1 MLTAN
6 ERVLAALELREPDR
20 VPVMDL
26 LNDYAVVNTIL
37 GKKPNPVSRLFSNRL
52 TAAALDRF
60 LPVFNRTPLG
70 PWATQSEMAKFAYDA
85 AAAATKMGED
95 AVWITFFPIFRM
107 RSSKLVE
114 DIFGRRMN
122 VSFDR
127 LGNMATPLYRSGLID
142 SPADWQAWDKKPLLR
157 LPELARR
164 ALAPVQ
170 KDFGNNLFLFP
181 CVDFGLFENTWQPL
195 GFERYTIAL
204 RKERAWLSGMI
215 DFHADLYCEMLEAVA
230 DTGIPGIIYGDDLAY
245 RSGPMVNPR
254 LLEELY
260 GESMRRLVEKAHSL
274 GLKILMHSCGNVT
287 SLLEWLADCGFDAI
301 HPLEPT
307 AGVDLVEAKQR
318 VGGRVCLVGNL
329 DITYLLV
336 DGTREEVFDT
346 VRQAIRDAGQ
356 GGGFIVAPDHSHSD
370 ISVERLKWMVEAV
383 RKYGPYP
390 LKLEV
395 KA

>member
-1 MLTAN
+1 LLTAN

-37 GKKPNPVSRLFSNRL
+37 GKKPNPVSRLFSNRY

-85 AAAATKMGED
+85 AAAASKMGED
-95 AVWITFFPIFRM
+95 AVWITFFPFFRM

-114 DIFGRRMN
+114 DIFGRRMD

-127 LGNMATPLYRSGLID
+127 LGSMATPLYRSGLIA
-142 SPADWQAWDKKPLLR
+142 SPADWQAWDKKPMLR

-170 KDFGNNLFLFP
+170 RDFGEHLFLFP

-195 GFERYTIAL
+195 GFERFTVAL
-204 RKERAWLSGMI
+204 RRERAWLSSMVE
-215 DFHADLYCEMLEAVA
+215 FHADLYCEMLEAVA
-230 DTGIPGIIYGDDLAY
+230 DAGIPGIVYGDDLAY

-254 LLEELY
+254 LLEQIY
-260 GESMRRLVEKAHSL
+260 GDGLRRLVEKAHSL

-287 SLLEWLADCGFDAI
+287 DLLEWLADCGFDAI

-307 AGVDLVEAKQR
+307 AGVDLAEAKKR
-318 VGGRVCLVGNL
+318 VGGRLCLVGNL

-336 DGTREEVFDT
+336 EGTREEVFEA
-346 VRQAIRDAGQ
+346 VRRAISDAGP
-356 GGGFIVAPDHSHSD
+356 GGGFILAPDHSHSD
-370 ISVERLKWMVEAV
+370 ISVQRLKWMGEAA
-383 RKYGPYP
+383 REYGPYP

-395 KA
+395 TA